1 MIKPPNS
8 PNSNVFDTPGNTIGI
23 ATSPTILLQ
32 NMKAIIIDEKSARV

>member
-8 PNSNVFDTPGNTIGI
+8 PNSNVFGIPGNTIGI
-23 ATSPTILLQ
+23 ATSHTMLLQ